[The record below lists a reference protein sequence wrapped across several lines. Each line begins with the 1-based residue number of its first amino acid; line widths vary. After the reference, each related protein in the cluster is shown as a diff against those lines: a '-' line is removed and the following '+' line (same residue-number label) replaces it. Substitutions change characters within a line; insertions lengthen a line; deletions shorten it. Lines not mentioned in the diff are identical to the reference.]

1 VAYIY
6 GGAGSNLHIYP
17 TQGPGGY
24 QAPKN
29 VAPKTKA
36 PQTVPDVLNPSR
48 QIGAYSVQ
56 PKLGPLGASSPY
68 ANYAAGVVNPG
79 SANNYANAPTIKY
92 PSKSPSKTAVAR
104 RVVSKGPARPAGP
117 VSPAVDPLEALRGEY
132 DKYLQ
137 DIYGGL
143 TTSLQGERT
152 DYQNRSNDLA
162 ARLKAIYDASDATAN
177 SANTSAQQAMT
188 DYATRMGLQSAA
200 PTAMAPWQQQNAQ
213 IIAQNAANRANST
226 ATNDLIRT
234 NYYDFLGD
242 KISSAQ
248 GAEATARGGLND
260 IIAQA
265 IVARQQAAA
274 AAARAAAARR
284 SSGKKGGGS
293 SGSGPITTTTT
304 DTTSSSNN
312 DLFGLANQ
320 YSDVMDQIIAN
331 NPIASG
337 ILKKGTT
344 PIASPAYGVPGSP
357 ESAAMHAAYNTLNTN
372 KQTAEALAKAYIIK
386 AGATGGPKTASKV
399 TSTSK
404 SKVK

>member
-92 PSKSPSKTAVAR
+92 PSKSPSKT
-104 RVVSKGPARPAGP
+104 
-117 VSPAVDPLEALRGEY
+117 AVDPLEALRGEY